1 MRHNF
6 IDSYAALDSPLHILE
21 CRTKLAAFI
30 ALIIATL
37 CIPMNE
43 GFLFFTYAF
52 AIAILM
58 GISQIRLTYIL
69 GRTLVILPFI
79 ILASLA
85 APWRGLHGLWIL
97 FVRAILCLI
106 LLILLTNT
114 TRFVELLR
122 GLRKLGCPQ
131 ILVMNLSFLY
141 RYLFVL
147 TEEAM
152 RMKQARDCR
161 RVGRAPVM
169 KELKIL
175 SSMLGTL
182 LIRSF
187 ERAER
192 MYGAMQS
199 RGFSGN
205 FPVVA
210 PRKFTWRDLV
220 FLSGVLLFIVL
231 TFVLFRKG

>member
-1 MRHNF
+1 MKHSF
-6 IDSYAALDSPLHILE
+6 IDRYALLDSPLHLLDP
-21 CRTKLAAFI
+21 RTKLFSFAAMI
-30 ALIIATL
+30 VSVL
-37 CIPMNE
+37 CIPAN
-43 GFLFFTYAF
+43 GGVRFFISFF

-58 GISQIRLTYIL
+58 GISQIPLGFIL

-79 ILASLA
+79 LLAGLA
-85 APWRGLHGLWIL
+85 APWKGFSGLAGLFI
-97 FVRAILCLI
+97 RAVLCLM

-114 TRFVELLR
+114 TRFAELLR
-122 GLRKLGCPQ
+122 AMKKMGCPQ

-147 TEEAM
+147 TEEAQ

-161 RVGRAPVM
+161 RVGRARF
-169 KELKIL
+169 KEEFKVL

-192 MYGAMQS
+192 MHGAMLS
-199 RGFSGN
+199 RGFSGD
-205 FPVVA
+205 FQVVS
-210 PRKFTWRDLV
+210 PRRFTWNDLV
-220 FLSGVLLFIVL
+220 FLALMTTLIVWMV
-231 TFVLFRKG
+231 TMF

>member
-1 MRHNF
+1 VRHNF
-6 IDSYAALDSPLHILE
+6 IDRYAVLDSPLHTLE
-21 CRTKLAAFI
+21 SRTKLIAFTV
-30 ALIIATL
+30 LIVAVL
-37 CIPMNE
+37 CIPIRS
-43 GFLFFTYAF
+43 GFLFVLYFFTT
-52 AIAILM
+52 AILM
-58 GISQIRLTYIL
+58 GISQIPLNYIL
-69 GRTLVILPFI
+69 GRILIMLPFI
-79 ILASLA
+79 VLASLA
-85 APWRGLHGLWIL
+85 VPWQGYQGLWIL
-97 FVRAILCLI
+97 FVRATLCLI

-122 GLRKLGCPQ
+122 GLRKMGCPQ

-161 RVGRAPVM
+161 RVGHAPFREEI
-169 KELKIL
+169 KLL

-192 MYGAMQS
+192 MHSAMLS
-199 RGFSGN
+199 RCYTGN
-205 FPVVA
+205 FPVVS
-210 PRKFTWRDLV
+210 PKRFSWKDLV
-220 FLSGVLLFIVL
+220 FVSGVMLFVALSFHLL
-231 TFVLFRKG
+231 

>member
-1 MRHNF
+1 MKHSF
-6 IDSYAALDSPLHILE
+6 IDRYAQLDSPLHILE
-21 CRTKLAAFI
+21 PRSKLLAFT
-30 ALIIATL
+30 ALIICVLSIPHGHGSLFVAYFFAT
-37 CIPMNE
+37 
-43 GFLFFTYAF
+43 
-52 AIAILM
+52 AIMM
-58 GISQIRLTYIL
+58 GVSQIPLSFIV
-69 GRTLVILPFI
+69 GRTLLILPFI
-79 ILASLA
+79 VLASLA
-85 APWRGLHGLWIL
+85 APWKGLSGLGAL
-97 FVRAILCLI
+97 FVRAVLCLI

-131 ILVMNLSFLY
+131 VLVMNLSFLY

-161 RVGRAPVM
+161 RVGRAPFIE
-169 KELKIL
+169 ELKIL

-192 MYGAMQS
+192 MHGAMLS
-199 RGFSGN
+199 RGYSGE
-205 FPVVA
+205 FPVIL
-210 PRKFTWRDLV
+210 PRNFSWRDLA
-220 FLSGVLLFIVL
+220 FLTIVTAFIVL
-231 TFVLFRKG
+231 TILIR

>member
-6 IDSYAALDSPLHILE
+6 IDRYAALDSPLHILE
-21 CRTKLAAFI
+21 PRSKLLAFV
-30 ALIIATL
+30 AMIIAVL
-37 CIPMNE
+37 CIPME
-43 GFLFFTYAF
+43 RGSLFLVYFFLT
-52 AIAILM
+52 AILM
-58 GISQIRLTYIL
+58 GISQVPLAFIM

-79 ILASLA
+79 VLASLA
-85 APWRGLHGLWIL
+85 APWKGLPGLGVL
-97 FVRAILCLI
+97 FVRAILCLM

-147 TEEAM
+147 TEETM

-161 RVGRAPVM
+161 RVGRAPF
-169 KELKIL
+169 KEEVKIL

-187 ERAER
+187 ERAEK
-192 MYGAMQS
+192 MHYAMLS
-199 RGFSGN
+199 RGYSGD
-205 FPVVA
+205 FPVVS
-210 PRKFTWRDLV
+210 PRGFTWWDLA
-220 FLSGVLLFIVL
+220 FLSCVTAFIVMSFL
-231 TFVLFRKG
+231 IL

>member
-1 MRHNF
+1 MKHSF
-6 IDSYAALDSPLHILE
+6 IDRYSALDSPLHILE
-21 CRTKLAAFI
+21 PRSKLLAFA
-30 ALIIATL
+30 ALILAVL
-37 CIPMNE
+37 CVPLKD
-43 GFLFFTYAF
+43 GHLFFFYFFIT
-52 AIAILM
+52 AIFM
-58 GISQIRLTYIL
+58 GISQIPLHFIM

-79 ILASLA
+79 VLASLA
-85 APWRGLHGLWIL
+85 APWKGWFGLWIL
-97 FVRAILCLI
+97 FVRAILCLV

-122 GLRKLGCPQ
+122 SMRKLGCPT

-147 TEEAM
+147 SEEAM

-161 RVGRAPVM
+161 RVGRAPFRE
-169 KELKIL
+169 ELKIL

-192 MYGAMQS
+192 MHAAMLS
-199 RGFSGN
+199 RGFSGE
-205 FPVVA
+205 FQVYS
-210 PRKFTWRDLV
+210 PRKFSWRDLA
-220 FLSGVLLFIVL
+220 FLSGVAFLVTL
-231 TFVLFRKG
+231 TFLML